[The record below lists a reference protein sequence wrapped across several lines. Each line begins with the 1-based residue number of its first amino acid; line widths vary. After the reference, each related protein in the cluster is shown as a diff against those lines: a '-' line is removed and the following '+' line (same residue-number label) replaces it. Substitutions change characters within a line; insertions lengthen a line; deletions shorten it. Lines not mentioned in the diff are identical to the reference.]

1 MRCWAK
7 TAPGKST
14 LMGIASGDVR
24 PDEGTSRLQGEAIER
39 MTAAQAQ
46 RRGFA
51 IVHQHPALLP
61 DLTVAEN
68 MLLAVPRSLRHSGV
82 RGTDWVASQLERVG
96 CAVHPSTRMAEV
108 GIAQRHLVELAK
120 ALAIE
125 PKVLVLDEPTAP
137 LTADL
142 VELLFEKIRLAAARG
157 AAVIYISH
165 RLQEV
170 RQIADRVT
178 VMRDGEVR
186 GSAPIAEMSD
196 EEMLRLIVGR
206 TVTNVFPAKGA
217 GPMQSAGGWPSSICP
232 AAPSRTSA

>member
-1 MRCWAK
+1 
-7 TAPGKST
+7 
-14 LMGIASGDVR
+14 
-24 PDEGTSRLQGEAIER
+24 

-68 MLLAVPRSLRHSGV
+68 MLLAVPRSLRHSGA
-82 RGTDWVASQLERVG
+82 RGTDLGGEPAGARRLRGASEHAHGRG
-96 CAVHPSTRMAEV
+96 GHRAAPTRSNWRRRWRST
-108 GIAQRHLVELAK
+108 
-120 ALAIE
+120 

-157 AAVIYISH
+157 AGGDLSS
-165 RLQEV
+165 RTELQEV

-206 TVTNVFPAKGA
+206 HRHQRVSARRAPGRCSRPAR
-217 GPMQSAGGWPSSICP
+217 WPSSICP